1 MKAEV
6 AYQTDARA
14 FIIGEKWS
22 VIRFHSV
29 HMILSSLIVSS
40 LSFAHVEYR

>member
-14 FIIGEKWS
+14 FIIGDIGYLLVVCDQIS
-22 VIRFHSV
+22 FGAYDTV
-29 HMILSSLIVSS
+29 
-40 LSFAHVEYR
+40 FAHC